1 MDSFN
6 TMLALLV
13 SGFLLLGFGFNYRE
27 HEWGVRLIG
36 VGVLVTLMPIAFRM
50 YLALQV
56 PS

>member
-6 TMLALLV
+6 IMLALLV
-13 SGFLLLGFGFNYRE
+13 GGFLLLGFGFNYRE

-36 VGVLVTLMPIAFRM
+36 VGVLVSLMPIAFRM

>member
-6 TMLALLV
+6 IMLALLV

>member
-6 TMLALLV
+6 IMLALLV

-36 VGVLVTLMPIAFRM
+36 VGVLVTLMPIAFRL
-50 YLALQV
+50 YLALHV

>member
-1 MDSFN
+1 MDHFN

>member
-6 TMLALLV
+6 IMLALLV

-36 VGVLVTLMPIAFRM
+36 VGVLVTLIPIAFRM